1 MKGFPG
7 GSEVKCLP
15 VMRKIWVW
23 SMGQEDPLEEEMAT
37 HSSILAWKIPWMEKP
52 GRLQSMGTQRVRHNW
67 TTSLLKYQMLN
78 KYLANEWIKTIPEEY
93 RKGKN
98 KKLEEFRLRFLKRG
112 ITEKM
117 AYELAFEDRK
127 VSNTDQLT

>member
-1 MKGFPG
+1 
-7 GSEVKCLP
+7 
-15 VMRKIWVW
+15 
-23 SMGQEDPLEEEMAT
+23 
-37 HSSILAWKIPWMEKP
+37 
-52 GRLQSMGTQRVRHNW
+52 
-67 TTSLLKYQMLN
+67 MLN

-127 VSNTDQLT
+127 VSNTGQLT